1 MNRRNYT
8 FPRAEDIAIILSLVQ
23 DPASASRHLAAY
35 TISVFSSVR
44 SMQSYKPV
52 WGTGDDLVPALASLI
67 QRILDL
73 RSEID
78 GHVPRTQFYV
88 FSQSEH
94 SILQRHLI
102 DTALTLGPL
111 DVRLHFAVRLC
122 IGALSE
128 GASHLSTAFQPLVL
142 SGALLD
148 FLGKKGSRK
157 KAEFQMCLERLGLE
171 TEGTVD
177 QLRSRISNEI
187 DRLKRDGG
195 RLASGSSRFELG
207 QLPRVVVMAKEV
219 DRLLALPIPG
229 YWDLPE
235 CAALLLP
242 SQQTPKCPTDDDIY
256 LYHKNGKNVQ
266 VKNALKIRNWHI
278 YEMIKILRVRVHNS
292 TIGRPNLLVND
303 ARVLSA
309 EFMDICKQEH
319 LRKLFFMQQVR
330 GLVHISL
337 QRL

>member
-1 MNRRNYT
+1 M
-8 FPRAEDIAIILSLVQ
+8 SLVQ
-23 DPASASRHLAAY
+23 DPASASGHLAAY

-44 SMQSYKPV
+44 SIQSYKPV
-52 WGTGDDLVPALASLI
+52 WGTGGDLVLALASLI
-67 QRILDL
+67 QRILDI
-73 RSEID
+73 RSNADEQ
-78 GHVPRTQFYV
+78 VPRTQFYV
-88 FSQSEH
+88 FSQNEH

-102 DTALTLGPL
+102 DTALTLDPL
-111 DVRLHFAVRLC
+111 DVRLHYAVRLC

-148 FLGKKGSRK
+148 FLGKKGNRT
-157 KAEFQMCLERLGLE
+157 KAEFQICLERLGLE
-171 TEGTVD
+171 TVGTAE
-177 QLRSRISNEI
+177 QLRSRISDEI

-195 RLASGSSRFELG
+195 RLVSASRRFELG
-207 QLPRVVVMAKEV
+207 QLPRVVVVAKEI

-242 SQQTPKCPTDDDIY
+242 SQQTPRCPTDDDIY
-256 LYHKNGKNVQ
+256 LDHKSGKTVQ
-266 VKNALKIRNWHI
+266 VKNALKNRNWHI
-278 YEMIKILRVRVHNS
+278 YEVIKLLRVRIHNS
-292 TIGRPNLLVND
+292 TIGHPNLLVNE

-309 EFMDICKQEH
+309 EFMDICRQEH

-330 GLVHISL
+330 GLVLTNALLTNKSGPV
-337 QRL
+337 

>member
-1 MNRRNYT
+1 M
-8 FPRAEDIAIILSLVQ
+8 FP
-23 DPASASRHLAAY
+23 
-35 TISVFSSVR
+35 SVR
-44 SMQSYKPV
+44 SIQSYKPA

-73 RSEID
+73 RSDSNGQI
-78 GHVPRTQFYV
+78 PRTQFYL

-94 SILQRHLI
+94 SVLQRHLI

-111 DVRLHFAVRLC
+111 DVRLHYAVRLC
-122 IGALSE
+122 IGAISE

-148 FLGKKGSRK
+148 FLGKKGGRT
-157 KAEFQMCLERLGLE
+157 KAEFQMCLERLGLG
-171 TEGTVD
+171 TEGTVE
-177 QLRSRISNEI
+177 QLRSRISDEI

-195 RLASGSSRFELG
+195 RLASASGRFELG
-207 QLPRVVVMAKEV
+207 QLPRVVVVAKEI

-242 SQQTPKCPTDDDIY
+242 SQQTPRCPTDDDIY
-256 LYHKNGKNVQ
+256 LDHKSGKAVQ
-266 VKNALKIRNWHI
+266 VKKALKNRNWHI
-278 YEMIKILRVRVHNS
+278 YEIIKLLRVRVHYY
-292 TIGRPNLLVND
+292 TIGRPNLLVNE

-309 EFMDICKQEH
+309 EFMDICRQEH
-319 LRKLFFMQQVR
+319 LRKLFFVQQVR
-330 GLVHISL
+330 GFVHISSQKL
-337 QRL
+337 